1 MTNDEWIKAMRA
13 GIPEEGEFPISSY
26 DDLHPGRF
34 LKCGHLKGEPR
45 TLTVT
50 RYKGEKM
57 GMKNGRP
64 QVQGIMTFK
73 EIDKQY
79 CTQKTNEALLRAMF
93 GDDPAAVVGK
103 RVTFRPGKTRGKG
116 GGIVEAIRIAG
127 SPDMTTDEIEHT
139 VEYAEKAMRKPE
151 TFTLTKTNLG
161 GPKQD
166 KPPATKTETK
176 PPGNIEQALRMIAGT
191 DKVTIETVLAKLR
204 DFAWTKEE
212 SRAIKEAADKV
223 NAKTVAIDLEDV

>member
-50 RYKGEKM
+50 RYRGEKM

-93 GDDPAAVVGK
+93 GDDPMAIVGK

-151 TFTLTKTNLG
+151 TFTLTRTAMGTDRAQAKE
-161 GPKQD
+161 
-166 KPPATKTETK
+166 PPK
-176 PPGNIEQALRMIAGT
+176 PPGDITQARKALSQCTPETVDYTSAELRKSKWTAEEGKEIAGL
-191 DKVTIETVLAKLR
+191 IE
-204 DFAWTKEE
+204 
-212 SRAIKEAADKV
+212 AIKKPKV
-223 NAKTVAIDLEDV
+223 SEL

>member
-1 MTNDEWIKAMRA
+1 MTNEEWIKAMRA

-45 TLTVT
+45 TLTIA

-73 EIDKQY
+73 EIEKQY
-79 CTQKTNEALLRAMF
+79 CTQKTNEALLRVMF
-93 GDDPAAVVGK
+93 GDDPMAIVGK

-116 GGIVEAIRIAG
+116 GVVVDAIRVAG
-127 SPDMTTDEIEHT
+127 SPDMTVSQIEHT
-139 VEYAEKAMRKPE
+139 VEYAEKSMRKPE
-151 TFTLTKTNLG
+151 TFTLARTKIG
-161 GPKQD
+161 ADQEQK
-166 KPPATKTETK
+166 KEPP
-176 PPGNIEQALRMIAGT
+176 
-191 DKVTIETVLAKLR
+191 
-204 DFAWTKEE
+204 
-212 SRAIKEAADKV
+212 
-223 NAKTVAIDLEDV
+223 TVAKSPGDITQARTILDSAMPDTVDFLIKPFRDNYTWTSDEGKEIKKRIEEVKSTTVKVSEE

>member
-45 TLTVT
+45 TLTIV

-73 EIDKQY
+73 EIEKQY

-127 SPDMTTDEIEHT
+127 SPDMTVDELEHT
-139 VEYAEKAMRKPE
+139 VEYAEKSMRKPE
-151 TFTLTKTNLG
+151 TFTLTKTKLDTDRG
-161 GPKQD
+161 QAKQ
-166 KPPATKTETK
+166 PEPTK
-176 PPGNIEQALRMIAGT
+176 PRGDIASALS
-191 DKVTIETVLAKLR
+191 TIEKWSGDVAPLKKGLGEKQ
-204 DFAWTKEE
+204 WEKEE
-212 SRAIKEAADKV
+212 RVQIKAALDALELRQVEGRAGQ
-223 NAKTVAIDLEDV
+223 